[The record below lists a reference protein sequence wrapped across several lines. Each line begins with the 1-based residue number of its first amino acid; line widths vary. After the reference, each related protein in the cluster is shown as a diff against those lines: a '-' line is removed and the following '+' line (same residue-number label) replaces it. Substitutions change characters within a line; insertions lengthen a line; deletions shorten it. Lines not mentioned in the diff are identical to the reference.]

1 MRQPSPQVLLEAKRD
16 FEKAMGEIP
25 ITPFKAG
32 DRINVGPFSI
42 EGVAVN
48 HSIPEPMSL
57 MIRTPVG
64 NVIHTGDWKIDHEP
78 SLGPAD

>member
-1 MRQPSPQVLLEAKRD
+1 GLNVPVYASGFTAGLLEAKRN
-16 FEKAMGEIP
+16 FEKAKIGEVP
-25 ITPFKAG
+25 VTPLKAG
-32 DRINVGPFSI
+32 DTINVGPFSI

-64 NVIHTGDWKIDHEP
+64 NVIHTGDWKID
-78 SLGPAD
+78 